1 MEKRMRVV
9 KITELPFGFD
19 NLIEES
25 KGEGFNF
32 LDKMSSEWKNGRNRF
47 SLHNECL
54 FAAISDHEKLLG
66 IGGLNLDPYLNDLTI
81 GRVRHL
87 FITSEMRNQGIGKTI
102 IEKIVEAACPHFRLL
117 RLRTNNPEAVNL
129 YRSLGFS
136 LIDHE
141 DRSHF
146 YMEKNLK

>member
-32 LDKMSSEWKNGRNRF
+32 LDKMSSEWKSGKNRF
-47 SLHNECL
+47 SLPNECL
-54 FAAISDHEKLLG
+54 FAAISEDEKLLG

-87 FITSEMRNQGIGKTI
+87 FITSEMRSRGIGKTI
-102 IEKIVEAACPHFRLL
+102 IEEIVETAFPHFRLL
-117 RLRTNNPEAVNL
+117 RLKTNNPKAVNL

-141 DRSHF
+141 DRSLF